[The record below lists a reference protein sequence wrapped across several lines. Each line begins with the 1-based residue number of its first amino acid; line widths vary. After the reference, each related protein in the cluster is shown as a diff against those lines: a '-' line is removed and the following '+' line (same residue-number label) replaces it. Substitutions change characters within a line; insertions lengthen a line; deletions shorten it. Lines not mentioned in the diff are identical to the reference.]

1 MLPLVVVE
9 VEVEVVLTGFAAVDS
24 GGFPFDLVEIE
35 VRVGVDRDVPSSFS
49 YRGNMFSAT
58 EKRSIVI

>member
-9 VEVEVVLTGFAAVDS
+9 VEVEVVLTAVDS

-49 YRGNMFSAT
+49 YRGNIFSAT